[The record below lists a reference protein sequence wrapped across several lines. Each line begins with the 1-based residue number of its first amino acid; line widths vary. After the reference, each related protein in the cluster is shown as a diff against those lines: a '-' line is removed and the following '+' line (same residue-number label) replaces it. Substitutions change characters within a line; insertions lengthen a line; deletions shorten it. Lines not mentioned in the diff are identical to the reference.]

1 MKKALLTNRT
11 TKEGQQLYFIGYSNM
26 KYNDKPL
33 LILATDP
40 NNDNTYGNYIQ
51 EAGNV

>member
-1 MKKALLTNRT
+1 MKKGSLTNRT
-11 TKEGQQLYFIGYSNM
+11 NKDGQPLYFIGYSNM
-26 KYNDKPL
+26 KYYDKPL

-40 NNDNTYGNYIQ
+40 NNENTYGNYIQ